1 MKIGDILRK
10 QESEKLDRILDSIK
24 ENPQEAM
31 SCNGEH
37 VCPSCRLRLVSDRFK
52 RCFACQR
59 KWRKIF
65 EDCVNVGWPDD
76 YARLRA
82 DVFYPFS

>member
-1 MKIGDILRK
+1 MKIEDVLSK
-10 QESEKLDRILDSIK
+10 SDPAKLDRLLDSIK
-24 ENPQEAM
+24 EDPEEAM

-37 VCPSCRLRLVSDRFK
+37 VCPSCRMRLVSDRFK
-52 RCFACQR
+52 RCFVCQR

-82 DVFYPFS
+82 DEFYPCS